1 MRPMRAYSIHTDHL
15 TVVRITRRGGRRKC
29 HCGCGR
35 RATHY
40 LAADG
45 CNMGEGCEWSV
56 WRRLRM
62 LRPRGEAKFWF
73 AGEASAS
80 PSTGR
85 EGSDG

>member
-1 MRPMRAYSIHTDHL
+1 MRLMRAYSIHTDHL

-56 WRRLRM
+56 WRRFRM
-62 LRPRGEAKFWF
+62 LRPRERGK
-73 AGEASAS
+73 
-80 PSTGR
+80 
-85 EGSDG
+85 